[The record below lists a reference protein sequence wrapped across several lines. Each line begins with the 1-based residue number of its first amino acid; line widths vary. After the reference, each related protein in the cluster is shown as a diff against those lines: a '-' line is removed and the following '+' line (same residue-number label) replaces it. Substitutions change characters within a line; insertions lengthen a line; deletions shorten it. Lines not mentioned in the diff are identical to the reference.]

1 MDIEYREAIPG
12 TGLLVFDCQ
21 KLNASLSA
29 ASCAK
34 SFLHQQNFACMGCAT
49 GRRHA
54 GRRPLPLPRKHYGA
68 FEDIGRFP
76 LAQLI
81 AKKCTRCGDAVPR
94 LIANIICI
102 TCYNRQAEVVKGRNG
117 KGRFPRVVAA
127 HLRMGHALVSYEA
140 DLAEAFYPAGQ
151 KRTSVGGLPVI
162 EDMGGG
168 SFFVSFVVTNAE
180 ELRSMVSSVTPEA
193 VIIDCDT
200 GPTFLEMHQPHLAPR
215 PSISSK

>member
-34 SFLHQQNFACMGCAT
+34 SFLRQQNFACMGCAT

-54 GRRPLPLPRKHYGA
+54 GRRPLPLPRKHYGD

-76 LAQLI
+76 LAALI
-81 AKKCTRCGDAVPR
+81 AKKCTRCGEAAPR

-102 TCYNRQAEVVKGRNG
+102 PCYNRQAEVVKGRNG

-127 HLRMGHALVSYEA
+127 RMRMGHALVSYEA

-151 KRTSVGGLPVI
+151 KLTSVGGLPVV

-168 SFFVSFVVTNAE
+168 GYFLSAVVTDIE
-180 ELRSMVSSVTPEA
+180 ELRRMVSSVAPEA
-193 VIIDCDT
+193 VVIDYDT
-200 GPTFLEMHQPHLAPR
+200 GPSFLDVHQAHLAPS